1 MTRPD
6 VAFAQSILARFSSG
20 GGEAHME
27 KLRDVIRYLVL
38 TKHYTITYQK
48 GHSEALMSL
57 LEKHSDLRREAI
69 DSEDI
74 LSFSDASHGGERPM
88 AGQVHL
94 ESGGPVAWKA
104 GRLAHTPMS
113 ACEGEYSSAVLAA
126 INSMKLRGVLKFMK
140 GTKVM
145 LTSLLFCDN
154 IAAVMLSDSN
164 TSSKRMKHVA
174 TRIAFL
180 RELRER
186 KEVTLYHVGT
196 KSQVADIFTKPLG
209 PSVFHELR
217 PLLIN

>member
-1 MTRPD
+1 
-6 VAFAQSILARFSSG
+6 VA
-20 GGEAHME
+20 
-27 KLRDVIRYLVL
+27 
-38 TKHYTITYQK
+38 
-48 GHSEALMSL
+48 
-57 LEKHSDLRREAI
+57 
-69 DSEDI
+69 
-74 LSFSDASHGGERPM
+74 
-88 AGQVHL
+88 
-94 ESGGPVAWKA
+94 
-104 GRLAHTPMS
+104 
-113 ACEGEYSSAVLAA
+113 AA